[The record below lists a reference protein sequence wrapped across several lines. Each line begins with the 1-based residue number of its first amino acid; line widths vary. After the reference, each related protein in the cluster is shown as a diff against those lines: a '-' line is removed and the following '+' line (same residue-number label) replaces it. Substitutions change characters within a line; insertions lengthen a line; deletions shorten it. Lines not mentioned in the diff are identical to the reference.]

1 MYSKKEILIHSALLN
16 LVSAFIKR
24 GRKLYA
30 EKIIHVLLWKIKYDL
45 DEYAFF
51 SHLYLFSYS
60 LIRLQCRF
68 RMIVTY
74 PTLSTI
80 KRIPVPATLKQRE
93 SRASRMFIFAI
104 NGLRKKIDLEKAK
117 TIVFDICLGRF
128 NAATRLKIAY
138 MEDARTTAQNIRLL
152 KFKGSWWMST
162 DRIR

>member
-1 MYSKKEILIHSALLN
+1 
-16 LVSAFIKR
+16 
-24 GRKLYA
+24 
-30 EKIIHVLLWKIKYDL
+30 
-45 DEYAFF
+45 
-51 SHLYLFSYS
+51 
-60 LIRLQCRF
+60 
-68 RMIVTY
+68 MIVTY

-152 KFKGSWWMST
+152 KFKGS
-162 DRIR
+162 